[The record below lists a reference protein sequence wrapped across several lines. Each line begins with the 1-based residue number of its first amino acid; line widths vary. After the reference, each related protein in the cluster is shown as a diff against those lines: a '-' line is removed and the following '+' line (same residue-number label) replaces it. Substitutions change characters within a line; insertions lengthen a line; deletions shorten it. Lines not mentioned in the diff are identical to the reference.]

1 MKKILELVTKAN
13 DILPNL
19 DIVDQLDLYL
29 EIESLSNRLG
39 ANLLQFQLDNLEFK
53 DTIKSIKQLAQEV
66 EETGQGYEEYCEAL
80 NSFREAIEAKKARL
94 AEEQVK
100 KDSIA
105 KLVSLF
111 KSLDLDKPLPEIH
124 KKLYSEYS
132 ELQDLVA
139 DLYMNVHDEQTE
151 DLIRDMAAV
160 EEQQR
165 YYEARLYKT
174 ELS

>member
-1 MKKILELVTKAN
+1 MKKILELLTKAN

-19 DIVDQLDLYL
+19 DIVEQLDLYL

-66 EETGQGYEEYCEAL
+66 EETGQGYEEYQQSL
-80 NSFREAIEAKKARL
+80 DRLREDIEAKRARL

-111 KSLDLDKPLPEIH
+111 KSLDLDKPLPEIY
-124 KKLYSEYS
+124 KKLSSEYS
-132 ELQDLVA
+132 ELQDLVS
-139 DLYMNVHDEQTE
+139 DLYMDIYDQEEE

>member
-1 MKKILELVTKAN
+1 MRKILELLTKAN
-13 DILPNL
+13 DTLPNL
-19 DIVDQLDLYL
+19 DIVEQLDLYL
-29 EIESLSNRLG
+29 ELESLSNRLD
-39 ANLLQFQLDNLEFK
+39 ANLLQFQLDNPEVK
-53 DTIKSIKQLAQEV
+53 DAIKGIKQLAQEV
-66 EETGQGYEEYCEAL
+66 EETGQGYEEYQQSL
-80 NSFREAIEAKKARL
+80 DRLREAIEAKRARL

-111 KSLDLDKPLPEIH
+111 KSLDLDKPLPEIY
-124 KKLYSEYS
+124 KKLSSEYS
-132 ELQDLVA
+132 ELQDLVS
-139 DLYMNVHDEQTE
+139 DLYMDIYDQEEE

>member
-1 MKKILELVTKAN
+1 MQRIIELLTKAN
-13 DILPNL
+13 DTLLNL

-29 EIESLSNRLG
+29 ELESLINRLG
-39 ANLLQFQLDNLEFK
+39 ANLLQFQLDNPEVK
-53 DTIKSIKQLAQEV
+53 DAIKGIKQLAQEV
-66 EETGQGYEEYCEAL
+66 EETGQGYEEYQQAL
-80 NSFREAIEAKKARL
+80 NSFRDEIQAKKARL

-111 KSLDLDKPLPEIH
+111 KSLDLDKPLPEIY
-124 KKLYSEYS
+124 KKLSSEYS
-132 ELQDLVA
+132 ELQDLVS
-139 DLYMNVHDEQTE
+139 DLYMDIYDQEEE